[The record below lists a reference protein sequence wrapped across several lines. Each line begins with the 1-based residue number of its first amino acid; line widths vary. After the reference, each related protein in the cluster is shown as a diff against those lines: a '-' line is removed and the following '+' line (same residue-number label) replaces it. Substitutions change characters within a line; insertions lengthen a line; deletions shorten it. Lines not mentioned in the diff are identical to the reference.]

1 MGVKESDVRSH
12 YLTARKMG
20 VKEYS
25 RNISKGRSG
34 YLPFLEGVLKNIEI
48 IYEADLG
55 IVDIPL
61 KKIVGTYT
69 YARSRSFA
77 ANFMPLLKSGYRII
91 SSIKKEANLII
102 LNTGS
107 AGSARQQK
115 VRKHHHAEDNPI
127 IAERLE
133 IVLFDVSH

>member
-1 MGVKESDVRSH
+1 MSVKESDVRSH

-61 KKIVGTYT
+61 KKIVCLKA
-69 YARSRSFA
+69 AR
-77 ANFMPLLKSGYRII
+77 NLKINGRTC
-91 SSIKKEANLII
+91 AW
-102 LNTGS
+102 
-107 AGSARQQK
+107 
-115 VRKHHHAEDNPI
+115 PI
-127 IAERLE
+127 
-133 IVLFDVSH
+133 